1 MSTKKQKKNQM
12 IEEEHHVIL
21 KNELTKEQKEEIKD
35 AFDSI
40 DTDGSGQLEVNELKI
55 ALEALGFD
63 SRRDETNRIIDDMDK
78 NKDGQI
84 SYDEFLSLLT
94 LQIVNLIFYFF
105 NYLIFNHIFRLI
117 KIMRVI

>member
-105 NYLIFNHIFRLI
+105 NYLMFNHIFRLI